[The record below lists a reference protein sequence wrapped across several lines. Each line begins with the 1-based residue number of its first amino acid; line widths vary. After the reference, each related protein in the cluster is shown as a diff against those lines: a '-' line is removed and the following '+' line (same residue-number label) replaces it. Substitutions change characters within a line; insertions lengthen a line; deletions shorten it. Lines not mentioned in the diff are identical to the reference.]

1 VINEFYGATETGAVT
16 FCTTAEWLAHPGTV
30 GRPTEE
36 ATVRVLDEAG
46 NDQPAGV
53 PGEIFSRIAYF
64 PDFTYRGQDDKRREI
79 ERHGLLTVGDIG
91 YFDAEGYLY
100 LCDRKRD
107 MVIIGGTNIYPAEI
121 EAVLIRLPGVKDC
134 AVIGIPDPEY
144 GEALLALVEPQ
155 DGAAPEP
162 EALRRQ
168 LAEHFSGFKL
178 PRRIELRQGLTR
190 EDSGKIFKRRLREPY
205 WRDSGRAI

>member
-1 VINEFYGATETGAVT
+1 
-16 FCTTAEWLAHPGTV
+16 
-30 GRPTEE
+30 
-36 ATVRVLDEAG
+36 VRVLDEHG
-46 NDQPAGV
+46 RDQPVGV
-53 PGEIFSRIAYF
+53 PGEIYSRIAYF

-91 YFDAEGYLY
+91 YFDADGYLY

-121 EAVLIRLPGVKDC
+121 EAVLIALPGVKDC
-134 AVIGIPDPEY
+134 AVIGIPDAEY

-155 DGAAPEP
+155 EGASPDPET
-162 EALRRQ
+162 LHRR

-178 PRRIELRQGLTR
+178 PRRIELRPSLTR

-205 WRDSGRAI
+205 WRGSRRSI

>member
-1 VINEFYGATETGAVT
+1 MLDEPGQGLSYRGTRVGVFGIGRRPFLLEVRPLALRPSPFHVRFANEFCQPVLRIQNLPAV
-16 FCTTAEWLAHPGTV
+16 
-30 GRPTEE
+30 
-36 ATVRVLDEAG
+36 
-46 NDQPAGV
+46 
-53 PGEIFSRIAYF
+53 
-64 PDFTYRGQDDKRREI
+64 RGQDDKRREI

-91 YFDAEGYLY
+91 YFDADGYLY

-121 EAVLIRLPGVKDC
+121 EAVLIALPGVKDC
-134 AVIGIPDPEY
+134 AVIGIPDAEY

-155 DGAAPEP
+155 EGASPDPET
-162 EALRRQ
+162 LHRR

-178 PRRIELRQGLTR
+178 PRRIELRPSLTR

-205 WRDSGRAI
+205 WRGSGRSI